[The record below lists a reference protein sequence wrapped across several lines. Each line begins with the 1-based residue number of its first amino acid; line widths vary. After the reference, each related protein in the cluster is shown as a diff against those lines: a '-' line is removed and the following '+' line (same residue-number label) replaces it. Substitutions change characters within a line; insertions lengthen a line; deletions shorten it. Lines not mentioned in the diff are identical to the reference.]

1 MKPHQNTSF
10 SLDYSTH
17 PMHPLFYI
25 NMLCKPCT
33 SIKQTFSSLKKTQR
47 ELMASKAA
55 EMMLRCVF
63 EGSISMHDMEI
74 ERRPY
79 HRNCSCALHSLKG
92 VYSTACLQHRKLSFP
107 KKQSWSNFSLS
118 TSAASR
124 LSSSHQHSLPCDRT
138 NWQEKIS

>member
-1 MKPHQNTSF
+1 MKPHQNTNF

-63 EGSISMHDMEI
+63 EGSISMHDMEK

-92 VYSTACLQHRKLSFP
+92 VCSNISCPHERELSFP
-107 KKQSWSNFSLS
+107 KKQAWRNCSLS
-118 TSAASR
+118 ISAASG
-124 LSSSHQHSLPCDRT
+124 LSSSNQNSLHC
-138 NWQEKIS
+138 NI